1 MNWDDLKFFLAVC
14 KHGSIRSAAKAL
26 EVNHATVS
34 RRINNFEKSFGE
46 RLFERTQQGYIRT
59 ALADEVF
66 QEASLLEERMDTV
79 ERRAVSRD
87 SKLKGDIRV
96 TLPEVFGQELLMADF
111 AEFCE
116 LYPQIQL
123 QILDSIK
130 PLNLANRE
138 ADVAIRLCEKPPEY
152 LVGRKLAT
160 LHRACY
166 ISSKL
171 APKLDEKGWLEQQ
184 NWIGWT
190 DKLRR
195 PIGTIAREYPKL
207 GSKHKII
214 SINLQIHACKNGM
227 GVGILP
233 CFLADNDPDLVR
245 IPPYIS
251 APKFNL
257 WILSHPDM
265 RTNKKVNTFVRFMTE
280 RLLQKRALLE
290 GEDFVL
296 SEQTDELEP

>member
-1 MNWDDLKFFLAVC
+1 MNWDDLKFFLSVC
-14 KHGSIRSAAKAL
+14 KNGSIRSAAKAL
-26 EVNHATVS
+26 GVNHATVS
-34 RRINNFEKSFGE
+34 RRINNFEAGFGE
-46 RLFERTQQGYIRT
+46 RLFERTQQGYVRT
-59 ALADEVF
+59 ALADEIF
-66 QEASLLEERMDTV
+66 QEASLLEEQMHSV
-79 ERRAVSRD
+79 ERRVASKD
-87 SKLKGDIRV
+87 TKLKGDIRV
-96 TLPEVFGQELLMADF
+96 TLPEIFGQELLMADF
-111 AEFCE
+111 AEFCQ

-123 QILDSIK
+123 QILDSIQ

-138 ADVAIRLCEKPPEY
+138 ADVAFRLCEHPPDY

-160 LHRACY
+160 IHRACY

-171 APKLDEKGWLEQQ
+171 APKLNEEGWLEQQ

-195 PIGTIAREYPKL
+195 PIGTIAREYPRL

-214 SINLQIHACKNGM
+214 SANLQIHACKNGM

-233 CFLADNDPDLVR
+233 CFFADNDPDLIR

-251 APKFNL
+251 APKYSL

-265 RTNKKVNTFVRFMTE
+265 RTNEKIKTFVRFMTE
-280 RLLQKRALLE
+280 RILKKRALLE
-290 GEDFVL
+290 GEAFDIP
-296 SEQTDELEP
+296 QTSSMEY